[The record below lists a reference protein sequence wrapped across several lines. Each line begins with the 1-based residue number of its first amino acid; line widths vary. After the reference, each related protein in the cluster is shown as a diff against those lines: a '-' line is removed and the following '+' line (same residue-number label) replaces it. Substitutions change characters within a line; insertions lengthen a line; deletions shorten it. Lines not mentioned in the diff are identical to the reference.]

1 MNNTVS
7 GVVVILLGL
16 LIMFGAALN
25 WRMIMR
31 PSRLFNRLA
40 GEKIARPIY
49 IAVGFVLMVLGI
61 GRLVGINWLKR

>member
-16 LIMFGAALN
+16 LIMFGAVLN
-25 WRMIMR
+25 WRMITR

-40 GEKIARPIY
+40 GEKIARLIY
-49 IAVGFVLMVLGI
+49 IAVGFVLMFLGI
-61 GRLVGINWLKR
+61 GRLVGIN

>member
-25 WRMIMR
+25 WRMIRR